1 MQFEPRALL
10 LYHGGSEAVTAC
22 TRDQLRRRL
31 SVGTLRL
38 LRVRKIPEFIG
49 HCQRKPEISCRGT
62 SGLAGIPGGGSG
74 RLNALGATSLTV
86 SG

>member
-1 MQFEPRALL
+1 MHVYIARPRDGLTPEGVHARSVATSFVR
-10 LYHGGSEAVTAC
+10 GDSSAVESAT
-22 TRDQLRRRL
+22 
-31 SVGTLRL
+31 G
-38 LRVRKIPEFIG
+38 PEFIG